1 MATRLNAKNVLITGA
16 TGSIGKTTA
25 KLFHANGAN
34 LTLIGRDKVKLDS
47 LKTELGVEN
56 NILFLEAESRN
67 ESAIALAIETSIKK
81 FGTLDAVL
89 AMGGTEGLSKPLT
102 QYTTEQFN
110 EVLEVNVTGVWL
122 LMKYA
127 TPVMA
132 AQGSG
137 SFVAISSG
145 GEVVGFAGLCPY
157 SASKHAVCGMMKTAC
172 LEFAS
177 QGVRFNALAPGPID
191 NRMMN
196 SLHEQMNSNEP
207 ETIRDFVTDLI
218 PMKRYGTNEE
228 IAQFALFLASDES
241 SFCNGGV
248 YLADGGLTAG

>member
-1 MATRLNAKNVLITGA
+1 MEMRLDGKNVLITGA
-16 TGSIGKTTA
+16 TGSIGRTTA
-25 KLFHANGAN
+25 KLFQSNGAN
-34 LTLIGRDKVKLDS
+34 LTLVGRDKVKLES
-47 LKTELGVEN
+47 LKTELGAEDS
-56 NILFLEAESRN
+56 ILFLEAESRD
-67 ESAIALAIETSIKK
+67 EAAIALAIESSIKK

-89 AMGGTEGLSKPLT
+89 AIGGTEGLSKPLT
-102 QYTTEQFN
+102 QYTIEQFN

-145 GEVVGFAGLCPY
+145 GGVVGFAGLCPY
-157 SASKHAVCGMMKTAC
+157 SASKHAVCGMVKTAC

-177 QGVRFNALAPGPID
+177 DGVRCNALAPGPID
-191 NRMMN
+191 NRMMK

-207 ETIRDFVTDLI
+207 EAIRDFVAGLI

>member
-1 MATRLNAKNVLITGA
+1 M
-16 TGSIGKTTA
+16 
-25 KLFHANGAN
+25 KLE
-34 LTLIGRDKVKLDS
+34 S
-47 LKTELGVEN
+47 LKTEFGAEDS
-56 NILFLEAESRN
+56 ILFLEAESRD
-67 ESAIALAIETSIKK
+67 EAAIALAIESSIKK
-81 FGTLDAVL
+81 FGTLDSVL
-89 AMGGTEGLSKPLT
+89 AIGGTEGLSRPLT

-145 GEVVGFAGLCPY
+145 GGVVGFAGLCPY
-157 SASKHAVCGMMKTAC
+157 SASKHAVCGMVKTAC

-177 QGVRFNALAPGPID
+177 EGVRFNALAPGPID
-191 NRMMN
+191 NRMMK

-207 ETIRDFVTDLI
+207 EAIRDFVTGLI